1 MCKNIVIYYKDK
13 SKEKVSNVDLKLF
26 DTSIT
31 FNLPSDKNIDEY
43 ISSEI
48 IPELNKTE
56 ISVIYIKDSLSS
68 NYLELYGL
76 RVAYHIRL
84 SQELRNK
91 IYMPIVILSDI
102 DSHILNKLSTMARI
116 LFTKNIFIVKN
127 TKENINKFQNK
138 LECKILAEDE
148 YKTKFLNLIEIE
160 AAKESHHDI
169 ANKWAIHRWAEI
181 IKAKSDVLIINENSI
196 KSMLYFKYLLALY
209 PEDESKSIGYKRP
222 KLSGKIL
229 YIDDE
234 WNKGW
239 DDIFTEYFKNTNIE
253 YKTFTKKDFSN
264 TNVYSLR
271 KEIKEYINVY
281 NPDVILLDLRLIA
294 NDHSGNNRDN
304 LENYTGIQ
312 IREAIAEVNP
322 GIQVIMFTATS
333 KSLILEELYKHNI
346 LGYIKKEHLE
356 DKSLNTKENIG
367 KLAKLIDE
375 GLERKYLKK
384 IWNIR
389 NSILELEILKNKDF
403 EPLRFEI
410 ESIFELLDSSM
421 NKRFIYAMLSIF
433 QALEEI
439 NNYYID
445 DKTKGWRDGYTET
458 EIIGSGY
465 TKQKIEAVLKRLNL
479 LQIYSLEISKISRMR
494 KDAIHPPQRGNYE
507 TPNNDDIVTWFK
519 MLQTILVEIDKCQ
532 N

>member
-1 MCKNIVIYYKDK
+1 MKKTLLIHSNNTPRNLQELFSKDNIMHFDYNQNSDDYSLDEYVSTFIIEELK
-13 SKEKVSNVDLKLF
+13 SKDFDLL
-26 DTSIT
+26 
-31 FNLPSDKNIDEY
+31 
-43 ISSEI
+43 
-48 IPELNKTE
+48 
-56 ISVIYIKDSLSS
+56 YIKDNLCS
-68 NYLELYGL
+68 NYLELCGL
-76 RVAYHIRL
+76 IVAYHIRL
-84 SQELRNK
+84 SMELKNRRY
-91 IYMPIVILSDI
+91 IPIVILSDI
-102 DSHILNKLSTMARI
+102 DGFTLNRLEPMARI
-116 LFTKNIFIVKN
+116 LLTKNVFLEKN
-127 TKENINKFQNK
+127 TKTTVEKYNQ
-138 LECKILAEDE
+138 KILSPLTEKG
-148 YKTKFLNLIEIE
+148 YRNNFLNFIEVVAPE
-160 AAKESHHDI
+160 KSTNHNI
-169 ANKWAIHRWAEI
+169 ANKWAIHRWAMI
-181 IKAKSDVLIINENSI
+181 LKAKSDVLVINENSI

-209 PEDESKSIGYKRP
+209 PEDESKSMGYKCP
-222 KLSGKIL
+222 QLNGKIL

-239 DDIFTEYFKNTNIE
+239 DDIFGKYFKSTNVE
-253 YKTFTKKDFSN
+253 YESVRKDFSN
-264 TNVYSLR
+264 TNVFSLR
-271 KEIKEYINVY
+271 KEIQKYVKEY
-281 NPDVILLDLRLIA
+281 NPDVILLDLRLIT
-294 NDHSGNNRDN
+294 NDHNGNNRDN

-312 IREAIAEVNP
+312 IRKDIAKVNP

-356 DKSLNTKENIG
+356 DKSLNTKKNIG

-458 EIIGSGY
+458 EIMGSGY

-479 LQIYSLEISKISRMR
+479 LQICSLEISKISRMR

-507 TPNNDDIVTWFK
+507 IPNNDDIVTWFK
-519 MLQTILVEIDKCQ
+519 MLQTILVKIDKCQ